1 MKMEQPPENKRTVV
15 LGQEKIVL
23 DSERMKFNETTLNDF
38 MDSLGQWYDYFSQK
52 LSEAEALLSYCDW
65 EYDKASAKSFDYH
78 KSQGGSDKA
87 CEAKVKLDP
96 EVDKCKKSSI
106 STKHKVTQIK
116 QHLKAWDKAHDNA
129 TSRGHMI
136 RKEMDKLNRD
146 IKSESFSD
154 MASMQND
161 YFGNNK

>member
-1 MKMEQPPENKRTVV
+1 MEQPPENKRIVL

-65 EYDKASAKSFDYH
+65 EYDKAAAKAFDFY

-87 CEAKVKLDP
+87 CEAKVKLDDD
-96 EVDKCKKSSI
+96 VDKCKKNVI
-106 STKHKVTQIK
+106 STKHKVVQIK

-146 IKSESFSD
+146 IKGSD
-154 MASMQND
+154 LGEMSSLEAERAM
-161 YFGNNK
+161 GIK